1 MKIFFHVWNLILFKG
16 QKYHEGSLASFLF
29 CIVKRQCRTVLS
41 TLLSMW
47 TRSTHHA
54 PQGITCQCGHMVT
67 VAASGGQD
75 DLLRGK
81 LLVFFASVSI
91 LFFSLPYQIP

>member
-1 MKIFFHVWNLILFKG
+1 MSSRFLDFF
-16 QKYHEGSLASFLF
+16 YF

-41 TLLSMW
+41 SLLSMW

-54 PQGITCQCGHMVT
+54 PEGITHMVT
-67 VAASGGQD
+67 VAARGGQD

-81 LLVFFASVSI
+81 LLVFFGSVSI
-91 LFFSLPYQIP
+91 LSFSLPYQIP